1 MRIIGGKYRGKK
13 LISPASDKVRPTSDK
28 AREAMFNILRSRL
41 GNDFG
46 SHRLLDVFA
55 GSGAFGCE
63 ALSQGFAGVGL
74 VDIATTDLLKNTAL
88 FVAEKSRIEI
98 FKGDAAT
105 IAPRGE
111 KFDVMFMDAPYNQ
124 GLTQK
129 ALLNMRG
136 WLCAKALCLIEVRKD
151 EDCPLPSEYQQMDER
166 RYGLAKVIV
175 AEFVG

>member
-1 MRIIGGKYRGKK
+1 
-13 LISPASDKVRPTSDK
+13 
-28 AREAMFNILRSRL
+28 
-41 GNDFG
+41 
-46 SHRLLDVFA
+46 
-55 GSGAFGCE
+55 
-63 ALSQGFAGVGL
+63 
-74 VDIATTDLLKNTAL
+74 
-88 FVAEKSRIEI
+88 
-98 FKGDAAT
+98 
-105 IAPRGE
+105 
-111 KFDVMFMDAPYNQ
+111 MFMDAPYNQ